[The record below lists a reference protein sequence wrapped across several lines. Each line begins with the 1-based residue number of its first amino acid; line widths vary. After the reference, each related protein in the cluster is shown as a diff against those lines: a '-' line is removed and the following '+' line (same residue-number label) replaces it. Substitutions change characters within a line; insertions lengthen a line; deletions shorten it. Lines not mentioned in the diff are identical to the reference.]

1 MNRMLDLSDSGCL
14 QKCRLPDRQV
24 DGVSTRRNRYRN
36 WGVVFMKLLIVVRV
50 PNEKRSRI
58 TPDPCFYS
66 FNSFCIAIDRIY
78 NNQLLG
84 RVADFDQQLTQRPP
98 SKLCTRGE
106 AMRSRD
112 ELPRVPRGR
121 NF

>member
-1 MNRMLDLSDSGCL
+1 LVISKSADYLTG
-14 QKCRLPDRQV
+14 K
-24 DGVSTRRNRYRN
+24 STASARRNRYCN
-36 WGVVFMKLLIVVRV
+36 WRVVLM
-50 PNEKRSRI
+50 KRSWV

-66 FNSFCIAIDRIY
+66 FNYFCIDIDRIDT
-78 NNQLLG
+78 NQLLG